1 MIFMLV
7 LIIASFF
14 LLHLSQTC
22 WSGYKKCLHLTL
34 AVRKPHYQTESYHLV
49 STLTVATASHWPLKQ
64 AAVGHGTT
72 KLVFLTGFIL
82 CDRVQS
88 NHSQPAALHIQSSPL
103 VHIRKNG
110 SFALGD
116 LLSGHKDAKV
126 EHVTWIVCKNVVSS
140 QDMFFLFFFFLDLN
154 IAFCLF
160 SSWR

>member
-1 MIFMLV
+1 MSSFDPCCKKTTLPNRILSFSLHSHCGHS
-7 LIIASFF
+7 LALASETG
-14 LLHLSQTC
+14 SC
-22 WSGYKKCLHLTL
+22 WTWHNKISFPNWVHSLWQS
-34 AVRKPHYQTESYHLV
+34 AE
-49 STLTVATASHWPLKQ
+49 
-64 AAVGHGTT
+64 
-72 KLVFLTGFIL
+72 
-82 CDRVQS
+82 QS

-140 QDMFFLFFFFLDLN
+140 QDMFFLFSFFLDLN

-160 SSWR
+160 SSWRWKCNFTAEQF

>member
-1 MIFMLV
+1 MSSFDPCCKKTTLPNRILSFSLHSHCGHS
-7 LIIASFF
+7 LALASETG
-14 LLHLSQTC
+14 SC
-22 WSGYKKCLHLTL
+22 WTWHNKISFPNWVHSLWQS
-34 AVRKPHYQTESYHLV
+34 AE
-49 STLTVATASHWPLKQ
+49 
-64 AAVGHGTT
+64 
-72 KLVFLTGFIL
+72 
-82 CDRVQS
+82 QS

-140 QDMFFLFFFFLDLN
+140 QDMFFLFLFFFLDLN

-160 SSWR
+160 SSWRWKCNFTAEQF

>member
-7 LIIASFF
+7 LIIGSFF
-14 LLHLSQTC
+14 FYIYPKHVGQII
-22 WSGYKKCLHLTL
+22 KKKNTCLHLTL

-64 AAVGHGTT
+64 AAVGHGRT
-72 KLVFLTGFIL
+72 KLVFLQRITGFIL

-140 QDMFFLFFFFLDLN
+140 QDMFFLLFF
-154 IAFCLF
+154 
-160 SSWR
+160 

>member
-1 MIFMLV
+1 MSSFDPCCKKTTLPNRILSFSLHSHCGHS
-7 LIIASFF
+7 LALASETG
-14 LLHLSQTC
+14 SC
-22 WSGYKKCLHLTL
+22 WTWHNKISFPPENNWVHSLWQS
-34 AVRKPHYQTESYHLV
+34 AE
-49 STLTVATASHWPLKQ
+49 
-64 AAVGHGTT
+64 
-72 KLVFLTGFIL
+72 
-82 CDRVQS
+82 QS

-140 QDMFFLFFFFLDLN
+140 QDMFFLFFFFFLDLN

-160 SSWR
+160 SSWRWKCNFTAEQF

>member
-14 LLHLSQTC
+14 FYIYPKHVGQ
-22 WSGYKKCLHLTL
+22 GIKKCLHLTL

-64 AAVGHGTT
+64 AAVGHGRT
-72 KLVFLTGFIL
+72 KLVFLQRITGFIL

-140 QDMFFLFFFFLDLN
+140 QDMFFLLFF
-154 IAFCLF
+154 
-160 SSWR
+160 